1 VRFPPTASPTTAARA
16 PSSETRVAVTAPPNS
31 ESDDSCPVWAPQR
44 LAATEMPRA
53 LTIEPSAGNAS
64 AFAAPIAVEAPA
76 SGPSTSG
83 KRPGRITATAPT
95 AQSRA
100 SVCADTLSIGVG
112 GGAGAGRATA
122 VVVATVVVGGAGTVA
137 TVVVAIGA
145 VVVGGAVAGVV
156 VLVSVTVVVVSVTVA
171 GSSARAVAADTPT
184 IAAASAA
191 ARPRNRTPP
200 VWRVCAASAHGN
212 NARMPPRALWTG
224 SITLG
229 LVNVPVRVFSAVHEH
244 RLQFHLVHQPDDGA
258 IGYEKICKL
267 EDKPV
272 PNDEIVKAY
281 EYKKGELV
289 HLTDEDFEA
298 VQVEGQHTIEL
309 EDFVPYEDIDP
320 TFFAHTYLVGPQDG
334 GEKLYALLVR
344 AMEESGLAGIGKFVM
359 RNRQYLGCLRV
370 RDKTL
375 TLEQLYFADEVDPP
389 ADVTPKKL
397 PSVAKRELDMALSL
411 IEGFS
416 GKWNPTKYKDTY
428 TDALRD
434 VINAKRKGHDVHR
447 AAEPEPDG
455 APDLMEAL
463 RLSIEQMQRS
473 KRGGSRSGSRSSS
486 KSPSRSRSRT
496 TSKSK

>member
-1 VRFPPTASPTTAARA
+1 
-16 PSSETRVAVTAPPNS
+16 
-31 ESDDSCPVWAPQR
+31 
-44 LAATEMPRA
+44 M
-53 LTIEPSAGNAS
+53 
-64 AFAAPIAVEAPA
+64 
-76 SGPSTSG
+76 
-83 KRPGRITATAPT
+83 
-95 AQSRA
+95 
-100 SVCADTLSIGVG
+100 
-112 GGAGAGRATA
+112 GAGAGFGAA
-122 VVVATVVVGGAGTVA
+122 VVVATVVGGAVVGVAGAVAGADGA
-137 TVVVAIGA
+137 TVVVAGGAIVVVTGSA
-145 VVVGGAVAGVV
+145 VVVGCSA
-156 VLVSVTVVVVSVTVA
+156 VVVVVDVAAVVVA
-171 GSSARAVAADTPT
+171 GSSASAADADTPST
-184 IAAASAA
+184 AAASVA
-191 ARPRNRTPP
+191 ARPRDRTPP
-200 VWRVCAASAHGN
+200 VLRVCAPRDPGK
-212 NARMPPRALWTG
+212 NARMAPRALWSG
-224 SITLG
+224 SITFG

-244 RLQFHLVHQPDDGA
+244 RLQFHLVHEPDDGP

-309 EDFVPYEDIDP
+309 EDFVPYEEIDP

-334 GEKLYALLVR
+334 AEKLYALLVR

-370 RDKTL
+370 RDKSL

-389 ADVTPKKL
+389 AGVTPQRL
-397 PSVAKRELDMALSL
+397 PSVGKRELDMALSL
-411 IEGFS
+411 IDSFS

-434 VINAKRKGHDVHR
+434 VIKAKRNGHDVHR
-447 AAEPEPDG
+447 AAQPDAEE

-463 RLSIEQMQRS
+463 RLSIEQMQRG
-473 KRGGSRSGSRSSS
+473 KRSSSRNGSRSSS
-486 KSPSRSRSRT
+486 KSRSKSKSRT